1 MPETSYDLVV
11 IGSGPG
17 GYVAAIRAAQL
28 GLRTALVEKD
38 ASLGGT
44 CLNVGCI
51 PSKAL
56 LNSTELYHTLATQGE
71 VHGIKAGKISAD
83 IPALM
88 KRKLD
93 VVSKLTGGVKVLLDK
108 RGVTIIQGLGKLG
121 PGARTVE
128 VARPDGSTQKLETKN
143 ILIAT
148 GSVPVE
154 LPFLK
159 FDGQLIVSS
168 DHAIAF
174 NAVPAKLVVIGAGAI
189 GLELGSV
196 WARLGAEVTVVELL
210 PRIAPTFDEDISRL
224 AQRVF
229 QKQGMK
235 FELGAKVTGLKKDGG
250 KASLTAEREG
260 KVLEFPADKIL
271 VAVGRKP
278 TTAGLGATEAGLT
291 LDKQGRV
298 LVDAHFRSNLPNVY
312 AIGDVIAG
320 PMLAHKAE
328 EEGVACAELLAGK
341 AGHVNYNTIPSVVYT
356 EPEIAAVG
364 LGETDAK
371 AKGIAVKVGK
381 FNMAANGRA
390 LSAAATDGFVKI
402 IADPTTDRLLG
413 AQIIAHNASE
423 MIAAITPHLEYGGSA
438 EDVARTV
445 TSHPTLAEAIKEAAL
460 AVDGRAIHAV

>member
-11 IGSGPG
+11 IGAGPG

-56 LNSTELYHTLATQGE
+56 LHSTELYHELATHGAE
-71 VHGIKAGKISAD
+71 HGIKSGKLTVDVA
-83 IPALM
+83 ALM
-88 KRKLD
+88 KRKTE
-93 VVSKLTGGVKVLLDK
+93 VVSKLTGGVKQLMKL
-108 RGVTIIQGLGKLG
+108 RGVTVIQGLGKLG
-121 PGARTVE
+121 AGARTVE
-128 VARPDGSTQKLETKN
+128 VAKTDGTTQILETKN

-159 FDGQLIVSS
+159 FDDKLVVSS

-174 NAVPAKLVVIGAGAI
+174 EEVPAKFVVIGAGAI

-196 WARLGAEVTVVELL
+196 WARLGSEVTVVELL

-235 FELGAKVTGLKKDGG
+235 FELGAKVTGLNKD
-250 KASLTAEREG
+250 KTALTAQREG
-260 KVLEFPADKIL
+260 QTLEFPADKIL

-278 TTAGLGATEAGLT
+278 TTAGLGATEAGLK
-291 LDKQGRV
+291 LDQAGRV
-298 LVDAHFRSNLPNVY
+298 IVDKNFRSNLSNVF

-328 EEGVACAELLAGK
+328 EEGVAIAELLAGK

-356 EPEIAAVG
+356 EPEIASVG

-390 LSAAATDGFVKI
+390 LSAAAVDGFVKI
-402 IADPTTDRLLG
+402 IADPKTDRLLG

-423 MIAAITPHLEYGGSA
+423 MIASITPHLEYGGSA

-445 TSHPTLAEAIKEAAL
+445 TAHPTLAEAVKEAAL
-460 AVDGRAIHAV
+460 AADGRAIHSA

>member
-1 MPETSYDLVV
+1 MSETPYDLVV
-11 IGSGPG
+11 IGAGPG

-56 LNSTELYHTLATQGE
+56 LHSTELYHTLATQAAL
-71 VHGIKAGKISAD
+71 HGIKAGKISSD

-93 VVSKLTGGVKVLLDK
+93 VVSKLTGGVKQLLDK
-108 RGVTIIQGLGKLG
+108 RGVTIVQGLGKLG
-121 PGARTVE
+121 PGGAGVE
-128 VARPDGSTQKLETKN
+128 VLRPDGSTQKLATKN

-148 GSVPVE
+148 GSTPVE

-159 FDGQLIVSS
+159 FDGQLVVSS

-174 NAVPAKLVVIGAGAI
+174 TEVPAKLVVIGAGAI

-196 WARLGAEVTVVELL
+196 WARLGAEVIVVELL
-210 PRIAPTFDEDISRL
+210 PRVAPTFDEDISRL
-224 AQRVF
+224 AQRIF

-235 FELGAKVTGLKKDGG
+235 FELGAKVTGLKMENGR
-250 KASLTAEREG
+250 ASLTAQRDG
-260 KVLEFPADKIL
+260 QTLEFPADKIL
-271 VAVGRKP
+271 VAVGRRP
-278 TTAGLGATEAGLT
+278 NTTGLGAVEAGLK
-291 LDKQGRV
+291 LEQGRIV
-298 LVDAHFRSNLPNVY
+298 IDDYFRSNLPNVY
-312 AIGDVIAG
+312 AIGDVVAG

-328 EEGVACAELLAGK
+328 EEGVACAEILAGK
-341 AGHVNYNTIPSVVYT
+341 AGHVNYNTIPGIVYT

-381 FNMAANGRA
+381 FNLAANGRA
-390 LSAAATDGFVKI
+390 LSAAATEGFVKI
-402 IADPTTDRLLG
+402 IADPKTDRLLG

-445 TSHPTLAEAIKEAAL
+445 TAHPTLAEAIKEAAL
-460 AVDGRAIHAV
+460 AVDQRAIHAI

>member
-1 MPETSYDLVV
+1 MSESPYDLVV
-11 IGSGPG
+11 IGAGPG

-56 LNSTELYHTLATQGE
+56 LHSTELYHTLATQAAL
-71 VHGIKAGKISAD
+71 HGIKVGKISAD
-83 IPALM
+83 IPTLM

-93 VVSKLTGGVKVLLDK
+93 VVSKLTGGVKQLLDK
-108 RGVTIIQGLGKLG
+108 RNVTIVQGLGQLG
-121 PGARTVE
+121 PGGKGVE
-128 VARPDGSTQKLETKN
+128 VRRADGSTQKIETKN

-148 GSVPVE
+148 GSSPVE

-159 FDGQLIVSS
+159 FDGQLVVSS
-168 DHAIAF
+168 DQAIAF
-174 NAVPAKLVVIGAGAI
+174 TEVPAKLVVIGAGAI

-196 WARLGAEVTVVELL
+196 WARLGSEVTVVELL

-224 AQRVF
+224 AQRIF

-235 FELGAKVTGLKKDGG
+235 FELGAKVTGLKTENG
-250 KASLTAEREG
+250 KAALTAQRDG
-260 KVLEFPADKIL
+260 QTLEFPADKIL
-271 VAVGRKP
+271 VAVGRRP
-278 TTAGLGATEAGLT
+278 NTAGLGAVEAGLT

-298 LVDAHFRSNLPNVY
+298 VVDAHFRSNLPNVY
-312 AIGDVIAG
+312 AIGDVTPG

-328 EEGVACAELLAGK
+328 EEGIACAEILAGK
-341 AGHVNYNTIPSVVYT
+341 AGHVNYNTIPGIVYT
-356 EPEIAAVG
+356 EPEIASVG
-364 LGETDAK
+364 LGETEAK
-371 AKGIAVKVGK
+371 AKGIAVKTGK
-381 FNMAANGRA
+381 FNLAANGRA
-390 LSAAATDGFVKI
+390 LSAAATEGFVKI
-402 IADPTTDRLLG
+402 IADPKTDRLLG

-445 TSHPTLAEAIKEAAL
+445 TAHPTLAEAIKEAAL
-460 AVDGRAIHAV
+460 AVDQRAIHAI

>member
-1 MPETSYDLVV
+1 MSDTPYDLVV
-11 IGSGPG
+11 IGAGPG

-38 ASLGGT
+38 PFLGGT

-56 LNSTELYHTLATQGE
+56 LHSTELYHTLATQAA
-71 VHGIKAGKISAD
+71 VHGIKVGKISAD

-88 KRKLD
+88 KRKGE
-93 VVSKLTGGVKVLLDK
+93 VVEKLRGGVKQILDK
-108 RGVTIIQGLGKLG
+108 RNVAIIGGLGKLG
-121 PGARTVE
+121 PGGKGVE
-128 VARPDGSTQKLETKN
+128 VLRADGSTQKLETKN

-148 GSVPVE
+148 GSTPVE

-159 FDGQLIVSS
+159 FDGQLVGSS
-168 DHAIAF
+168 DQAIAF
-174 NAVPAKLVVIGAGAI
+174 TEVPARLVVIGAGAI

-210 PRIAPTFDEDISRL
+210 PRIAPTFDEDISRV
-224 AQRVF
+224 APRIF

-235 FELGAKVTGLKKDGG
+235 FELGAKVTGLKSENGR
-250 KASLTAEREG
+250 AALTAQREG
-260 KVLEFPADKIL
+260 QELEFPADKIL

-278 TTAGLGATEAGLT
+278 NTAGLGAAEAGLK
-291 LDKQGRV
+291 LEQGRV
-298 LVDAHFRSNLPNVY
+298 AVDAHFRTNLPNVY
-312 AIGDVIAG
+312 AIGDVITG

-328 EEGVACAELLAGK
+328 EEGVAIAEILAGK
-341 AGHVNYNTIPSVVYT
+341 AGHVNYNTIPSIVYT
-356 EPEIAAVG
+356 EPEIASVG
-364 LGETDAK
+364 LGETEAK
-371 AKGIAVKVGK
+371 AKGIAVKTGK
-381 FNMAANGRA
+381 FNLAANGRA
-390 LSAAATDGFVKI
+390 LSAAATEGFVKI
-402 IADPTTDRLLG
+402 IADPKTDRLLG

-445 TSHPTLAEAIKEAAL
+445 TAHPTFAEAIKEAAL
-460 AVDGRAIHAV
+460 AVDQRAIHAV

>member
-1 MPETSYDLVV
+1 MAETLYDLVV
-11 IGSGPG
+11 IGAGPG

-38 ASLGGT
+38 AFLGGT

-56 LNSTELYHTLATQGE
+56 LHSTELYHTLATQAA
-71 VHGIKAGKISAD
+71 VNGIKVGKISAD
-83 IPALM
+83 IAALM
-88 KRKLD
+88 KRKGE
-93 VVSKLTGGVKVLLDK
+93 VVEKLRGGVKQILDK
-108 RGVTIIQGLGKLG
+108 RGVTIIQGLGKI
-121 PGARTVE
+121 GAGGKSVE
-128 VARPDGSTQKLETKN
+128 VIRADGSAQKLETKN

-159 FDGQLIVSS
+159 FDGKVVVSS

-174 NAVPAKLVVIGAGAI
+174 TEVPEKLVVIGAGAI

-196 WARLGAEVTVVELL
+196 WARLGSEVTVVELL

-235 FELGAKVTGLKKDGG
+235 FELGAKVTGMKLENG
-250 KASLTAEREG
+250 KAVLTAEREG
-260 KVLEFPADKIL
+260 KALEFPADKIL

-278 TTAGLGATEAGLT
+278 TTAGLGAAEAGLT

-298 LVDAHFRSNLPNVY
+298 VVDAHFRSNLPNVF
-312 AIGDVIAG
+312 AIGDVTAG

-341 AGHVNYNTIPSVVYT
+341 AGHVNYNTIPGVVYT
-356 EPEIAAVG
+356 EPEIASVG
-364 LGETDAK
+364 LGETEAK

-390 LSAAATDGFVKI
+390 LSAAATEGFVKI
-402 IADPTTDRLLG
+402 ISDPQTDKLLG

-445 TSHPTLAEAIKEAAL
+445 YSHPTLSEAIKEAAL
-460 AVDGRAIHAV
+460 AVDGRAIHSV

>member
-1 MPETSYDLVV
+1 MPDPTYDLVV

-56 LNSTELYHTLATQGE
+56 LHSTELLHELAAHGAE
-71 VHGIKAGKISAD
+71 HGIKAGKISVD

-88 KRKLD
+88 KRKTE
-93 VVSKLTGGVKVLLDK
+93 VVGKLTGGVRQLMKLRNITV
-108 RGVTIIQGLGKLG
+108 VQGLGKLG
-121 PGARTVE
+121 AGGKSVE
-128 VARPDGSTQKLETKN
+128 VTAADGAKQTLETKN

-148 GSVPVE
+148 GSVAVE
-154 LPFLK
+154 LPFMK
-159 FDGQLIVSS
+159 FDGKLVVSS
-168 DHAIAF
+168 DQGIAF
-174 NAVPAKLVVIGAGAI
+174 DEVPKKLVVIGAGAI

-196 WARLGAEVTVVELL
+196 WARLGSEVTVVELL
-210 PRIAPTFDEDISRL
+210 PRVAATYDEDISRV
-224 AQRVF
+224 AQRVL
-229 QKQGMK
+229 QKQGIK
-235 FELGAKVTGLKKDGG
+235 FELGAKVTGLNKD
-250 KASLTAEREG
+250 KTALTAQRESQT
-260 KVLEFPADKIL
+260 LELPADKIL

-278 TTAGLGATEAGLT
+278 TTAGLGAAEAGLK
-291 LDKQGRV
+291 LDQAGRV
-298 LVDAHFRSNLPNVY
+298 VTDAHFHTNLPNVF

-328 EEGVACAELLAGK
+328 EEGVACAELIAGK
-341 AGHVNYNTIPSVVYT
+341 AGHVNYNAIPAIIYT
-356 EPEIAAVG
+356 EPEIASVG
-364 LGETDAK
+364 LGETEAK

-390 LSAAATDGFVKI
+390 LAANSPDGFVKI
-402 IADPTTDRLLG
+402 IADPKTDRVLG

-438 EDVARTV
+438 EDIARTV
-445 TSHPTLAEAIKEAAL
+445 TAHPTLAEAIKEAAL
-460 AVDGRAIHAV
+460 AVDGRPIHAV

>member
-1 MPETSYDLVV
+1 MSESRYDLVV
-11 IGSGPG
+11 IGAGPG

-38 ASLGGT
+38 PFLGGT

-56 LNSTELYHTLATQGE
+56 LHSTELYHTVATQAAM
-71 VHGIKAGKISAD
+71 HGIKVGKISPD

-88 KRKLD
+88 KRKLE
-93 VVSKLTGGVKVLLDK
+93 VVSKLTGGVKQLLDK
-108 RGVTIIQGLGKLG
+108 RGVTIVQGLGKLG
-121 PGARTVE
+121 PGGRGVE
-128 VARPDGSTQKLETKN
+128 VLRADGATQKLETKN

-148 GSVPVE
+148 GSTPVE

-159 FDGQLIVSS
+159 FDGQLVVSS

-174 NAVPAKLVVIGAGAI
+174 ADVPAKLVVIGAGAI

-210 PRIAPTFDEDISRL
+210 PRVAPTFDEDISRL
-224 AQRVF
+224 ALRIF
-229 QKQGMK
+229 HKQGMK
-235 FELGAKVTGLKKDGG
+235 FELGAKVTGLKSENGR
-250 KASLTAEREG
+250 AALTAQRDG
-260 KVLEFPADKIL
+260 QTLEFPADKIL

-278 TTAGLGATEAGLT
+278 NTAGLGAAEAGLK
-291 LDKQGRV
+291 LEQGRV
-298 LVDAHFRSNLPNVY
+298 VVDAHFQSNLPNVY
-312 AIGDVIAG
+312 AIGDVIVG

-328 EEGVACAELLAGK
+328 EEGIACAEILAGK
-341 AGHVNYNTIPSVVYT
+341 AGHVNYATIPSIVYT
-356 EPEIAAVG
+356 EPEIASVG
-364 LGETDAK
+364 LGETEAK
-371 AKGIAVKVGK
+371 AKGVAVKTGK
-381 FNMAANGRA
+381 FNLAANGRA

-402 IADPTTDRLLG
+402 IADPKTDRLLG

-445 TSHPTLAEAIKEAAL
+445 TAHPTLAEAIKEAAL
-460 AVDGRAIHAV
+460 AVDQRAIHAV

>member
-1 MPETSYDLVV
+1 MSDTPFDLVV
-11 IGSGPG
+11 IGAGPG

-38 ASLGGT
+38 LSLGGT

-56 LNSTELYHTLATQGE
+56 LHSTEIYHVLATQGAA
-71 VHGIKAGKISAD
+71 HGIVTGPLSID
-83 IPALM
+83 LPALM
-88 KRKLD
+88 KRKTE
-93 VVSKLTGGVKVLLDK
+93 VVSKLTGGVKQLLDRRK
-108 RGVTIIQGLGKLG
+108 VTIVQGTGKLG
-121 PGARTVE
+121 PGGQGVE
-128 VARPDGSTQKLETKN
+128 VTRPDGSVQKIETKN

-148 GSVPVE
+148 GSSIVE

-159 FDGQLIVSS
+159 FDGKLVVSS

-174 NAVPAKLVVIGAGAI
+174 EEVPKNLVVIGAGAI

-196 WARLGAEVTVVELL
+196 WARLGSKVTVVELL
-210 PRIAPTFDEDISRL
+210 PRIAPTFDEDVSRL
-224 AQRVF
+224 ALRVF
-229 QKQGMK
+229 QKQGIT
-235 FELGAKVTGLKKDGG
+235 FELGAKVTGLTNENGQ
-250 KASLTAEREG
+250 AALTATRDG
-260 KVLEFPADKIL
+260 QTLSFPADKIL

-278 TTAGLGATEAGLT
+278 NTSGLGAAEAGLT

-298 LVDAHFRSNLPNVY
+298 VVENHFQSNLPNVY

-328 EEGVACAELLAGK
+328 EEGVAFAELLAGK
-341 AGHVNYNTIPSVVYT
+341 AGHVNYAAIPSVVYT
-356 EPEIAAVG
+356 EPEIASVG
-364 LGETDAK
+364 MGETEAK

-390 LSAAATDGFVKI
+390 LSAAAVDGFVKI

-423 MIAAITPHLEYGGSA
+423 MIAAITPHIEYGGSA
-438 EDVARTV
+438 EDAARTC
-445 TSHPTLAEAIKEAAL
+445 TAHPTLAEAIKEAAM
-460 AVDGRAIHAV
+460 AVDGRAIHAG